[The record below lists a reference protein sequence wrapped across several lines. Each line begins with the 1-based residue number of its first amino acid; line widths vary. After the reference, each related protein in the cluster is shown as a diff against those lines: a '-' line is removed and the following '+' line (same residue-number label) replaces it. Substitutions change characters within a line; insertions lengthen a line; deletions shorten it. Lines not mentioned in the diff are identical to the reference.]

1 MDKIWQRYNNL
12 VRFAT
17 TTNRTSNFS
26 ISPIMII
33 FAVTNLLHQDNELS
47 EEATTEDFSVV
58 QQEGQ
63 REVQRIDSDFDKM
76 LRDKR

>member
-1 MDKIWQRYNNL
+1 
-12 VRFAT
+12 
-17 TTNRTSNFS
+17 
-26 ISPIMII
+26 MII

-76 LRDKR
+76 LRGKR